1 MILYKMGMT
10 LANTSRVIKQNT
22 LCQRLCS
29 DRQQKSN
36 VLAYMTPIRLVVL
49 FVDRTVKKI
58 NLTESDV
65 YKVIPTTS
73 NPIKIRLKKKKKYV
87 FPKHNAYVTSHKMR
101 NIVSSYVRIHCTMNE
116 RINQQFWMQYLHEC
130 ASWFEHCGEITWWT
144 WAEAKFPV
152 FHPLFPRWQLLSDVV
167 WKSLMASCWR
177 LHHCW
182 SNWCRHTRYL
192 LTRPKQT
199 DQILFLAKWQP
210 GWSVLKFASE
220 KQDLC
225 AVWTKATQP
234 FYTLLKALNMIQIFQ
249 TDFLSCGE
257 YGNGRKRKL
266 HYENHLLINTQ
277 SYWIQPSHNQ
287 RNNRPLANVSELLY
301 CGCVMWLSFHFLTQI
316 LRRLAG
322 EQSQQAKLAGCLH
335 HFIVCAP
342 SKDLSRSPNTSQLMI
357 KHQGQDNVSECR
369 CWETLRL
376 MKIFQGL
383 CAPWPIADG
392 FWKCHSPVAEILH
405 AGDTANTKVWIGCG
419 MHNSQ
424 ANKNFPWAICRLG
437 DSWLAVMS
445 GEMRMC
451 LDVQYFHLY
460 VKDRNMKFQSRG
472 EKMDDT
478 STYRERDCPDN
489 TLRDVSS

>member
-1 MILYKMGMT
+1 M
-10 LANTSRVIKQNT
+10 NVPCDFSSVVR
-22 LCQRLCS
+22 CS
-29 DRQQKSN
+29 DGREQRQN
-36 VLAYMTPIRLVVL
+36 
-49 FVDRTVKKI
+49 
-58 NLTESDV
+58 
-65 YKVIPTTS
+65 
-73 NPIKIRLKKKKKYV
+73 
-87 FPKHNAYVTSHKMR
+87 
-101 NIVSSYVRIHCTMNE
+101 
-116 RINQQFWMQYLHEC
+116 
-130 ASWFEHCGEITWWT
+130 
-144 WAEAKFPV
+144 FPV
-152 FHPLFPRWQLLSDVV
+152 FHPLWQLHSDVV
-167 WKSLMASCWR
+167 WESFTASCWH
-177 LHHCW
+177 LHHYY
-182 SNWCRHTRYL
+182 SNWCRCSRYW

-199 DQILFLAKWQP
+199 DPISSL
-210 GWSVLKFASE
+210 GSSVLKLAFENQMGFMCSAE
-220 KQDLC
+220 NQKGPLDL
-225 AVWTKATQP
+225 
-234 FYTLLKALNMIQIFQ
+234 IQIFQ
-249 TDFLSCGE
+249 AAFLSCGE

-287 RNNRPLANVSELLY
+287 RNNGALANAAELLY
-301 CGCVMWLSFHFLTQI
+301 CGCAMWLSFHVLAQI

-369 CWETLRL
+369 CWETHRL
-376 MKIFQGL
+376 MKIFQGFR
-383 CAPWPIADG
+383 APWPIADG
-392 FWKCHSPVAEILH
+392 FWKCHSPVAEIVH

-424 ANKNFPWAICRLG
+424 ANKNFPRAICRLG
-437 DSWLAVMS
+437 DSWLNVMS

-460 VKDRNMKFQSRG
+460 VKDGNMKFQSRG

-489 TLRDVSS
+489 TCEMCPHKTHWLCSTVPQQCWMCWISG